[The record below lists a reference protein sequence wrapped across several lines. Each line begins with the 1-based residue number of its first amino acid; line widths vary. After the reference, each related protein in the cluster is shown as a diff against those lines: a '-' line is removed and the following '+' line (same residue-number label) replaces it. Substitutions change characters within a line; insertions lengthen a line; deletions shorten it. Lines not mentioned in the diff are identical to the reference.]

1 MVGRW
6 LLAGILLI
14 CGWAA
19 HAEGVSLRVEPDP
32 PQANESFQLTFETAG
47 AVDQDPDFSALE
59 ADFQVLGRNQ
69 QTAIELINGR
79 HTRRTAWT
87 LTVLPKHASP
97 LVIPAISFGNL
108 KSAPRQVALAN
119 GAGGTSATD
128 DGLFLEVEVSPH
140 NPYVQQEVLY
150 TIRLWRRYEISNASL
165 SEPRFSSDVLVK
177 PLDEDRHYESTR
189 DGKRF
194 EVVERRFVL
203 YPQTSGKLNIQ
214 PAEVTAQVVKR
225 GFSLFDT
232 FAQAMAT
239 KRVVSDALVLEVKP
253 VPASFPGQHWLPAR
267 KLRLQDEWQP
277 ATREAQ
283 VGEPISRTITLW
295 AEGITAGQLPPVT
308 VTAPRDW
315 KIYPERPQTND
326 QQQDASF
333 SGALA
338 QKMALIANQSGEL
351 ELPPVEVPWWNTTTD
366 QLEYART
373 PSIRLTALPAADTAP
388 PPAESSVTAAIVSS
402 NPAPAPDV
410 PSPALTVPVDFPAQS
425 LWRWIAMLALAG
437 WLGSVL
443 LWWRHAARIPNPDPI
458 YPASPTPIGARAI
471 EAACRS
477 GEPREIREALLA
489 WAASQ
494 WPHSPPRTLGQI
506 AAQVDEPLRSALLAL
521 DAQLYGNTQAR
532 IDGAA
537 LALAWRTHQNTTR
550 KSVASKST
558 SLPKLYPS
566 TAD

>member
-1 MVGRW
+1 
-6 LLAGILLI
+6 
-14 CGWAA
+14 
-19 HAEGVSLRVEPDP
+19 
-32 PQANESFQLTFETAG
+32 
-47 AVDQDPDFSALE
+47 
-59 ADFQVLGRNQ
+59 
-69 QTAIELINGR
+69 
-79 HTRRTAWT
+79 
-87 LTVLPKHASP
+87 
-97 LVIPAISFGNL
+97 
-108 KSAPRQVALAN
+108 
-119 GAGGTSATD
+119 
-128 DGLFLEVEVSPH
+128 
-140 NPYVQQEVLY
+140 VQQEVLY

-203 YPQTSGKLNIQ
+203 YPQTSGKLSIQ

-232 FAQAMAT
+232 FAQSMAT

-253 VPASFPGQHWLPAR
+253 VPASFAGKHWLPAR

-277 ATREAQ
+277 AKREAL
-283 VGEPISRTITLW
+283 VGEPISRTVTLW
-295 AEGITAGQLPPVT
+295 AEGITAGQLPPVS
-308 VTAPRDW
+308 VTAPPDW
-315 KIYPERPQTND
+315 KVYPERPQTND

-338 QKMALIANQSGEL
+338 QKMALIANQPGEL
-351 ELPPVEVPWWNTTTD
+351 ELPPIEVPWWNTTTD

-373 PSIRLTALPAADTAP
+373 PSIRLTAQPAVDTAP
-388 PPAESSVTAAIVSS
+388 PPAQSSAPTAIVSS
-402 NPAPAPDV
+402 NEAPAPAV
-410 PSPALTVPVDFPAQS
+410 PSPALTVPVDVPEQS

-437 WLGSVL
+437 WLGSML
-443 LWWRHAARIPNPDPI
+443 LWWRNAARIADSG
-458 YPASPTPIGARAI
+458 PAHPTIPTPIGARAI
-471 EAACRS
+471 EAACRG

-506 AAQVDEPLRSALLAL
+506 AALVDEPLRAALLGL
-521 DAQLYGNTQAR
+521 DAQLYGNTQGS

-537 LALAWRTHQNTTR
+537 LALAWRTHQNTLR
-550 KSVASKST
+550 KPVASKST